1 MKSRFNLILVGVGGQ
16 GLITLGRLIG
26 EACIRAGLNV
36 TVAEV
41 HGMSQRGGSVVVHVR
56 IGEGDSPVIPV
67 GGAHHIIAMEILEAG
82 RSVRYANKDTVMVV
96 NDLILPPPLA
106 KYPGKKDVVD
116 ALKSKLGKVYLYDA
130 EGVSKRIMGTPISSN
145 IALLGF
151 SIGVNP
157 ALESLISKD
166 AVEKAIEALF
176 KGKAVELNKKVFEEA
191 FREGRKSIG
200 G

>member
-1 MKSRFNLILVGVGGQ
+1 MSRRFNLVLTGVGGQ

-41 HGMSQRGGSVVVHVR
+41 HGMSQRGGSVIVHVR

-67 GGAHHIIAMEILEAG
+67 GGAHHIIAMEVLEAG

-106 KYPGKKDVVD
+106 KYPGKKDVIE
-116 ALKSKLGKVYLYDA
+116 ALKSKLGRVYLYDA

-151 SIGVNP
+151 SLGVNP
-157 ALESLISKD
+157 ALEDLIGKTD
-166 AVEKAIEALF
+166 VEKAIEAIF
-176 KGKAVELNKKVFEEA
+176 KGKALELNMKVFEEA
-191 FREGRKSIG
+191 FKEGKASVG

>member
-1 MKSRFNLILVGVGGQ
+1 MSKRFNLVLTGVGGQ

-41 HGMSQRGGSVVVHVR
+41 HGMSQRGGSVIVHVR

-67 GGAHHIIAMEILEAG
+67 GGAHHIIAMEVLEAG

-106 KYPGKKDVVD
+106 KYPGKKDVIE
-116 ALKSKLGKVYLYDA
+116 ALKSKLGRVYLYDA
-130 EGVSKRIMGTPISSN
+130 EGVSKRVMGTPISSN

-151 SIGVNP
+151 SLGVNP
-157 ALESLISKD
+157 ALEDLIGKTD
-166 AVEKAIEALF
+166 VEEAIEAIF
-176 KGKAVELNKKVFEEA
+176 KGKALELNMKVFEEA
-191 FREGRKSIG
+191 FKEGKASIG

>member
-56 IGEGDSPVIPV
+56 IGEGDSPVIPL
-67 GGAHHIIAMEILEAG
+67 GGAHHIIAMEVLEAG
-82 RSVRYANKDTVMVV
+82 RSARYANRDTVMIV
-96 NDLILPPPLA
+96 NDLLLPPPLA
-106 KYPGKKDVVD
+106 KHPGKKEVID
-116 ALKSKLGKVYLYDA
+116 ALKSKLERVYIYDA
-130 EGVSKRIMGTPISSN
+130 EGVSKKIMGTPISSN

-151 SIGVNP
+151 SLGVNP
-157 ALESLISKD
+157 ALESLISRV
-166 AVEKAIEALF
+166 AVEKALEAIF
-176 KGKAVELNKKVFEEA
+176 KEKALDLNKKVFEEA
-191 FREGRKSIG
+191 FREGRSTIG

>member
-1 MKSRFNLILVGVGGQ
+1 MSKRFNLVLTGVGGQ

-41 HGMSQRGGSVVVHVR
+41 HGMSQRGGSVIVHVR

-67 GGAHHIIAMEILEAG
+67 GGAHHIIAMEVLEAG

-106 KYPGKKDVVD
+106 KYPGKNDVIE
-116 ALKSKLGKVYLYDA
+116 ALKSKLGRVYLYDA

-151 SIGVNP
+151 SLGVNP
-157 ALESLISKD
+157 ALEDLIGKTD
-166 AVEKAIEALF
+166 VEEAIEAIF
-176 KGKAVELNKKVFEEA
+176 KGKALELNMKVFEEA
-191 FREGRKSIG
+191 FKEGKASIEG
-200 G
+200 